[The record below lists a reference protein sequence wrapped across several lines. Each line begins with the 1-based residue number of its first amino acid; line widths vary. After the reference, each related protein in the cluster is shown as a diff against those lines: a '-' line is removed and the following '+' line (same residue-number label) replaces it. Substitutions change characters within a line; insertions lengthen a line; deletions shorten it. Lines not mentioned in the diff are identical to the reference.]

1 MAARAEA
8 GRAAAAAVTGAGAPL
23 AGAARL
29 GAAAPGGC
37 SRCSS
42 QPLSQAC
49 PPWLSPVQAL
59 VTLQASQNKG
69 VAAQL
74 LQLLLLWLAN
84 RRSEGVE
91 HPAQI
96 SHTCAFQTAASGW
109 SAYRQKGSTASL
121 RASGLIAAALLLS
134 AALMGGRLRTPAT
147 LLALGAQCSHL
158 STISTQ
164 TSMLWWRYR

>member
-1 MAARAEA
+1 MR
-8 GRAAAAAVTGAGAPL
+8 V
-23 AGAARL
+23 
-29 GAAAPGGC
+29 
-37 SRCSS
+37 
-42 QPLSQAC
+42 
-49 PPWLSPVQAL
+49 L

-69 VAAQL
+69 VAAHTF

-96 SHTCAFQTAASGW
+96 SHTCAFRTAASGW

-158 STISTQ
+158 SIISTQ
-164 TSMLWWRYR
+164 TSMLWWRYRWHLSAILTLASMLWWPCR